1 MRFLKHFIVA
11 VAVAAAFTG
20 VAPEAHAQR
29 NRGGGQAA
37 SVIVIDYARII
48 ESSNVGR
55 DMTTKLNQIAQ
66 QMAAELAPEGQAIQT
81 EQQSLAQATQGMNAD
96 QVRRNTSLSSRIEQ
110 FEQRVQQFRARQ
122 QALGRDIE
130 YTRQV
135 TINNFNTQITPIV
148 RQVMEARGAG
158 VALDATSVNL
168 MQPNVNATDDVVQRL
183 NQSIQTIEVTRQ
195 AAPAQQQQQ
204 PAGGQ

>member
-1 MRFLKHFIVA
+1 MRFFKHFIVA
-11 VAVAAAFTG
+11 VAVAGAFTSM
-20 VAPEAHAQR
+20 APEASAQR

-66 QMAAELAPEGQAIQT
+66 QMAAEIAPEGQAIQA
-81 EQQSLAQATQGMNAD
+81 EQQSLATAAQGMTPD
-96 QVRRNTSLSSRIEQ
+96 QVRRNASLNARVEA
-110 FEQRVQQFRARQ
+110 FEQRFQTFRVRQ
-122 QALGRDIE
+122 QALQRDME
-130 YTRQV
+130 YTRQF

-158 VALDATSVNL
+158 VVMDASGVNL
-168 MQPNVNATDDVVQRL
+168 MQPTANATDDVVQRL

-195 AAPAQQQQQ
+195 SAPAPQQQQ
-204 PAGGQ
+204 PAGQ

>member
-1 MRFLKHFIVA
+1 MRFLKHLIVA
-11 VAVAAAFTG
+11 VAVAAAFTS

-37 SVIVIDYARII
+37 TVIVIDYQRII

-55 DMTTKLNQIAQ
+55 DMTTKLNQIGQ
-66 QMAAELAPEGQAIQT
+66 QMAAEIAPEGQAIQT
-81 EQQSLAQATQGMNAD
+81 EQQSLAQAAQGMTPE
-96 QVRRNTSLSSRIEQ
+96 QVRRNTSLNSRIEA
-110 FEQRVQQFRARQ
+110 FEQRVGQFRARQ
-122 QALGRDIE
+122 QALSRDME

-135 TINNFNTQITPIV
+135 TINNFNTQITPVV

-158 VALDATSVNL
+158 VVMDASGVNL
-168 MQPNVNATDDVVQRL
+168 MQPTANATDDVVQRL
-183 NQSIQTIEVTRQ
+183 NQSIQTMEVTRQ
-195 AAPAQQQQQ
+195 SAPAPQQQ

>member
-1 MRFLKHFIVA
+1 MRFFKHFIVA
-11 VAVAAAFTG
+11 VAVAGAFTSM
-20 VAPEAHAQR
+20 APEASAQR

-66 QMAAELAPEGQAIQT
+66 QMAAEIAPEGQAIQA
-81 EQQSLAQATQGMNAD
+81 EQQSLATAAQGMTPD
-96 QVRRNTSLSSRIEQ
+96 QVRRNASLNARVEA
-110 FEQRVQQFRARQ
+110 FEQRFQAFRVRQ
-122 QALGRDIE
+122 QALQRDME
-130 YTRQV
+130 YTRQF

-158 VALDATSVNL
+158 VVMDASGVNL
-168 MQPNVNATDDVVQRL
+168 MQPTANATDDVVQRL

-195 AAPAQQQQQ
+195 SAPAPQQQ
-204 PAGGQ
+204 PAGQ

>member
-1 MRFLKHFIVA
+1 MRFFKQFIVA
-11 VAVAAAFTG
+11 VAVAAAFTS

-29 NRGGGQAA
+29 NRGGQAA
-37 SVIVIDYARII
+37 SVIVIDYQRII

-66 QMAAELAPEGQAIQT
+66 QMAAEIAPEGQAIQT
-81 EQQSLAQATQGMNAD
+81 EQQSIAQAVQGMTPE
-96 QVRRNTSLSSRIEQ
+96 QVRRNSSLNSRVEA
-110 FEQRVQQFRARQ
+110 FEQRVGQFRVRQ
-122 QALGRDIE
+122 QALARDME

-135 TINNFNTQITPIV
+135 TINNFNTQITPTV

-158 VALDATSVNL
+158 VVMDASAVNL
-168 MQPNVNATDDVVQRL
+168 MQPTANATDDVVQRL

-195 AAPAQQQQQ
+195 SAPAPQQQNG
-204 PAGGQ
+204 GGQ